1 MPWPENRILKG
12 QSDGSPQAET
22 SLIVQIGPDCQWAF
36 NAEKIRLGAV
46 YDLKVGAGFDCPS
59 VRICLECKEARL
71 VVGVRRICYECHIMS
86 DERTIK
92 SIARKVAT
100 ANLGKSNVAG
110 VLSKDIVDSEGRD
123 AFLITIVLTPGSSDS
138 IKGPELLNTM
148 VQIHDRLQQQGEN
161 RFPFVKYADKNELE
175 ERGAAQS

>member
-1 MPWPENRILKG
+1 VPW
-12 QSDGSPQAET
+12 AEEA
-22 SLIVQIGPDCQWAF
+22 SEI
-36 NAEKIRLGAV
+36 
-46 YDLKVGAGFDCPS
+46 AGFDCPS
-59 VRICLECKEARL
+59 VLICLECEEARL
-71 VVGVRRICYECHIMS
+71 VVGVRRICYECHMS

-110 VLSKDIVDSEGRD
+110 VLSKEIVDSEGRD
-123 AFLITIVLTPGSSDS
+123 ALLITIVLPPGSSDS

-148 VQIHDRLQQQGEN
+148 VQIQDRLQQQGEN